1 MHDTAELL
9 PLRPM
14 LESDLDQLMPIEL
27 RAYPYPWTRGIFS
40 DCLRHNYHCLL
51 HEQDGIIVA
60 YSVISVAVEEMHLLN
75 LTVNPDYQGNGL
87 GRRLL
92 STMEMIGRGLDA
104 KECFLE
110 VRPSNKAAI
119 NLYINHGFN
128 EVGLR
133 KDYYP
138 AKQGRED
145 AVVMAK
151 TYVDL
156 KE

>member
-1 MHDTAELL
+1 MQNTNELL
-9 PLRPM
+9 QLRPM
-14 LESDLDQLMPIEL
+14 LASDLDQLMPIEL
-27 RAYPYPWTRGIFS
+27 LAYPYPWTHGIFS

-51 HEQDGIIVA
+51 HEQDDNIIA

-75 LTVNPDYQGNGL
+75 LTVNPAYQGTGL
-87 GRRLL
+87 GKRLL
-92 STMEMIGRGLDA
+92 NTMEMIGRGLDA

-110 VRPSNKAAI
+110 VRPSNKTAI
-119 NLYINHGFN
+119 NLYLNQGFN
-128 EVGLR
+128 EIGLR

-151 TYVDL
+151 VL
-156 KE
+156 L

>member
-1 MHDTAELL
+1 MHNTDELL
-9 PLRPM
+9 QLRPM
-14 LESDLDQLMPIEL
+14 QESDLGQLMPIEL
-27 RAYPYPWTRGIFS
+27 RAYPYPWTHGIFS

-51 HEQDGIIVA
+51 HEQNSIIIA

-75 LTVNPDYQGNGL
+75 LTVNPDYQGTGL
-87 GRRLL
+87 GKRLL
-92 STMEMIGRGLDA
+92 NTMEMVGRGLDA

-119 NLYINHGFN
+119 NLYISQGFN
-128 EVGLR
+128 EIGLR

-151 TYVDL
+151 TL
-156 KE
+156 L

>member
-1 MHDTAELL
+1 MQKPENTPDLL
-9 PLRPM
+9 QLRPM
-14 LESDLDQLMPIEL
+14 QESDLDQLMPIEL

-51 HEQDGIIVA
+51 HEKDGIIIA
-60 YSVISVAVEEMHLLN
+60 YSVISAAVEEMHLLN
-75 LTVNPDYQGNGL
+75 LTVNPDFQGKGL
-87 GRRLL
+87 GKRLL
-92 STMEMIGRGLDA
+92 NTVEMIGRGLDA

-110 VRPSNKAAI
+110 VRPSNKSAI
-119 NLYINHGFN
+119 NLYLNHGFN

-145 AVVMAK
+145 AIVMAK
-151 TYVDL
+151 VL
-156 KE
+156 L

>member
-1 MHDTAELL
+1 MYKTTELL
-9 PLRPM
+9 KLRPII
-14 LESDLDQLMPIEL
+14 ESDFDQLMPIEL
-27 RAYPYPWTRGIFS
+27 KAYPYPWTQGIFS
-40 DCLRHNYHCLL
+40 DCLRNNYHCLL
-51 HEQDGIIVA
+51 HEQGNTIIA

-75 LTVNPDYQGNGL
+75 LTVNPDYQGAGL
-87 GRRLL
+87 GKRLL
-92 STMEMIGRGLDA
+92 NTMEMIGRGLDA

-119 NLYINHGFN
+119 NLYLNQGFN
-128 EVGLR
+128 EIGLR

-151 TYVDL
+151 VL
-156 KE
+156 L

>member
-1 MHDTAELL
+1 MQNTTDLL
-9 PLRPM
+9 QLRPIM
-14 LESDLDQLMPIEL
+14 DSDLDQLMTIEL

-51 HEQDGIIVA
+51 HEQDNIIIA

-75 LTVNPDYQGNGL
+75 LTVNPDYQGTGL
-87 GRRLL
+87 GKRLL
-92 STMEMIGRGLDA
+92 NTMEVIGRGLDA

-119 NLYINHGFN
+119 NLYLNQGFN
-128 EVGLR
+128 EIGLR

-151 TYVDL
+151 VL
-156 KE
+156 L